1 MPRLTEPLARA
12 PGSSTSAS
20 RQQLLNHTQPTL
32 TYTEQPLYITQRLT
46 SQPYRL
52 FATVAKW
59 QVIAMPVKGKP
70 NRVTKTCRPNQ
81 KTAILPGSAEEQAA
95 LFAEHANG
103 TSRTRSHQSSQNSY
117 INPSHSSSSSMEA
130 NLHFPSASILDGSQN
145 GSDTKQMSFYSDVDA
160 EGDEELVSV
169 NPLTGL
175 ARTAE
180 DVVFDVYGDIIKIDS
195 ALCKKLA
202 REAAIRPP
210 TQRRTEQKL
219 NMERRSNVEALLA
232 HITGEP
238 SPQPCKNCHKGHG
251 PWTECIIYDGQ
262 MCGSCTNCWFNASGS
277 RCTYHGTFELLYKL
291 A

>member
-1 MPRLTEPLARA
+1 
-12 PGSSTSAS
+12 
-20 RQQLLNHTQPTL
+20 
-32 TYTEQPLYITQRLT
+32 
-46 SQPYRL
+46 
-52 FATVAKW
+52 
-59 QVIAMPVKGKP
+59 MPVKGKS
-70 NRVTKTCRPNQ
+70 NRVTKTRRPNQ
-81 KTAILPGSAEEQAA
+81 KTTILPGSAEEQAA

-103 TSRTRSHQSSQNSY
+103 TARPRSHPSSQNSY
-117 INPSHSSSSSMEA
+117 INPNHSGSSMETT
-130 NLHFPSASILDGSQN
+130 LHFPSASILDGSQN
-145 GSDTKQMSFYSDVDA
+145 GTDSKPMSFYSDIDA

-180 DVVFDVYGDIIKIDS
+180 DVVFNVYGDIIKIDS

-202 REAAIRPP
+202 REVAIRPP

-277 RCTYHGTFELLYKL
+277 RCTYHGTLSCCIKL
-291 A
+291 HTLSPIFPTRQRT